1 MVVAGF
7 TAYALQGDYAYFGTL
22 SGQTD
27 LRAAWLAAPVIGLI
41 SGVAGGVFSRLLA
54 YVIGPG
60 SNPVARWRQGR
71 PVFFAFLCGLV
82 AVGAALISG
91 GVTFGAGYH
100 EARALLHGDEGGG
113 LNLAVW
119 KFVASLAAAVSG
131 APGGIFAPS
140 LATGAGIG
148 SALSE
153 SFLAFAGRDA
163 VVLGMAGYL
172 SGVVQAPLTSAVIL
186 MEMTR
191 DPGLVAPLMLTSLL
205 ARWVSGLIMPQPIYH
220 VLADSWRLTPT
231 HKTP

>member
-1 MVVAGF
+1 
-7 TAYALQGDYAYFGTL
+7 
-22 SGQTD
+22 
-27 LRAAWLAAPVIGLI
+27 
-41 SGVAGGVFSRLLA
+41 
-54 YVIGPG
+54 
-60 SNPVARWRQGR
+60 
-71 PVFFAFLCGLV
+71 
-82 AVGAALISG
+82 
-91 GVTFGAGYH
+91 
-100 EARALLHGDEGGG
+100 
-113 LNLAVW
+113 
-119 KFVASLAAAVSG
+119 
-131 APGGIFAPS
+131 
-140 LATGAGIG
+140 